1 MSARAR
7 LNAKQQADELSRVLY
22 RIGACRQRAPRVLFD
37 LDGTLIDN
45 RPRTSA
51 IFKRLAERW
60 QSVHPELARGLSAAS
75 PEAFVFSSRENL
87 ARCGVDDP
95 DRVLEALEFWKEHF
109 FRDELLSHDV
119 PAPGAL
125 EFARQT
131 YQAGAT
137 LVYFT
142 GRDLPNMA
150 IGTLQSLRDCGF
162 PIGVPGVELVLKP
175 DASTHDFEYKK
186 QMMREVER
194 GGEVVAAFDNEPAN
208 CNLFKRSFPRAD
220 VYLLDT
226 GHLPGAPELDPE
238 IRVLGSFLM

>member
-1 MSARAR
+1 MSTGAR
-7 LNAKQQADELSRVLY
+7 LTSRQQADELARVLY
-22 RIGACRQRAPRVLFD
+22 RIRASRQRAPRVLFD

-45 RPRTSA
+45 RPRTCA
-51 IFKRLAERW
+51 IFKRLSEKW
-60 QSVHPELARGLSAAS
+60 QSTYPELASGLAAS
-75 PEAFVFSSRENL
+75 TPGAFVFSSRENL
-87 ARCGVDDP
+87 ARAGVTEP
-95 DRVLEALEFWKEHF
+95 DRVLEALAFWKEHF
-109 FRDELLSHDV
+109 FRDEFLCHDV

-150 IGTLQSLRDCGF
+150 VGTLRSLRDSGF

-175 DASTHDFEYKK
+175 DADTHDFEYKK
-186 QMMREVER
+186 AMMREVER
-194 GGEVVAAFDNEPAN
+194 GGEVVAGFDNEPAN

-226 GHLPGAPELDPE
+226 GHLPGAPALDPE

>member
-1 MSARAR
+1 MSGRAR

-22 RIGACRQRAPRVLFD
+22 RIRACRQRAPRVLFD

-45 RPRTSA
+45 RPRTCA
-51 IFKRLAERW
+51 IFKRLSERW
-60 QSVHPELARGLSAAS
+60 QSAYPELAQGLAAAS
-75 PEAFVFSSRENL
+75 PERLVFGSRENL
-87 ARCGVDDP
+87 ARVGVDDP
-95 DRVLEALEFWKEHF
+95 ERVLEALQFWQDHF
-109 FRDELLSHDV
+109 FRDELLCHDV

-131 YQAGAT
+131 YAAGAT

-142 GRDLPNMA
+142 GRDLTNMA
-150 IGTLQSLRDCGF
+150 VGTLQSLRDSGF

-175 DASTHDFEYKK
+175 DASTHDFAYKK
-186 QMMREVER
+186 QMMSEVER
-194 GGEVVAAFDNEPAN
+194 GGEVVAGFDNEPAN

-238 IRVLGSFLM
+238 VRVLGSFLM

>member
-1 MSARAR
+1 MSSR
-7 LNAKQQADELSRVLY
+7 LCLNPRQQADELNRVLY
-22 RIGACRQRAPRVLFD
+22 RIRAAAQRAPRVLFD

-45 RPRTSA
+45 RPRTAA
-51 IFKRLAERW
+51 IFTRLAERW
-60 QSVHPELARGLSAAS
+60 ASSYPELAAGLGNAA
-75 PEAFVFSSRENL
+75 PGALVFSVRENL
-87 ARCGVDDP
+87 ARMGVSDP
-95 DRVLEALEFWKEHF
+95 ERVLEALEFWKDHF
-109 FRDELLSHDV
+109 FFDELLVHDV

-150 IGTLQSLRDCGF
+150 LGTLRSLRDAGF

-175 DASTHDFEYKK
+175 DADTHDFEYKK
-186 QMMREVER
+186 AMMREVER
-194 GGEVVAAFDNEPAN
+194 GGEVVAGFDNEPMN

-226 GHLPGAPELDPE
+226 GHLPNAPELDPE
-238 IRVLGSFLM
+238 IRVLGSFVT

>member
-1 MSARAR
+1 MSERPR
-7 LNAKQQADELSRVLY
+7 LNAKQQADELTRVLY
-22 RIGACRQRAPRVLFD
+22 RIRACRQRAPRVLFD

-45 RPRTSA
+45 RPRTCA
-51 IFKRLAERW
+51 IFRQLAERW
-60 QSVHPELARGLSAAS
+60 QSPYPELATGLAAAA
-75 PEAFVFSSRENL
+75 PERLVFSARENL
-87 ARCGVDDP
+87 SRVGVEDP
-95 DRVLEALEFWKEHF
+95 DRVLEALAYWKEHF
-109 FRDELLSHDV
+109 FRDELLCHDV

-125 EFARQT
+125 TFAQKT
-131 YQAGAT
+131 YDAGAT

-150 IGTLQSLRDCGF
+150 VGTLKNLRDSGF
-162 PIGVPGVELVLKP
+162 PIALPGVELVLKP
-175 DASTHDFEYKK
+175 DASTHDFEYKRV
-186 QMMREVER
+186 MMREVER

-238 IRVLGSFLM
+238 VRVLGSFLM

>member
-1 MSARAR
+1 MSERPR
-7 LNAKQQADELSRVLY
+7 LNAKQQADELTRVLY
-22 RIGACRQRAPRVLFD
+22 RIRACRQRAPRVLFD

-45 RPRTSA
+45 RPRTCA
-51 IFKRLAERW
+51 IFRQLAGRW
-60 QSVHPELARGLSAAS
+60 QNPYPELAAGLAAAV
-75 PEAFVFSSRENL
+75 PERLVFSARENL
-87 ARCGVDDP
+87 TRVGVEDP
-95 DRVLEALEFWKEHF
+95 DRVLEALEYWKEHF
-109 FRDELLSHDV
+109 FRDELLCHDV

-125 EFARQT
+125 TFAQKT
-131 YQAGAT
+131 YDAGAT

-142 GRDLPNMA
+142 GRDLQNMA
-150 IGTLQSLRDCGF
+150 VGTLKNLRDSGF
-162 PIGVPGVELVLKP
+162 PIAVPGVELVLKP

-186 QMMREVER
+186 VMMREVER

-238 IRVLGSFLM
+238 VRVVGSFLM